1 LPVEHWASEAQV
13 APQLAEVPVHR
24 YGPQVGLPVLPV
36 ATGLHV
42 PTLPATLQASQAP
55 PHAELQHT
63 PSTHWPL
70 PHWLLA
76 EQAVLLVCLGT
87 HAPALQ

>member
-1 LPVEHWASEAQV
+1 MLPA
-13 APQLAEVPVHR
+13 
-24 YGPQVGLPVLPV
+24 

-42 PTLPATLQASQAP
+42 PTLPATLHASQEPEQAL
-55 PHAELQHT
+55 LQHT

-70 PHWLLA
+70 PHWLA
-76 EQAVLLVCLGT
+76 DEQVAPFCCLGT

>member
-1 LPVEHWASEAQV
+1 LPLLHCASEVHEAG
-13 APQLAEVPVHR
+13 QLADDPLQT
-24 YGPQVGLPVLPV
+24 YGAHAGAPGLPD

-42 PTLPATLQASQAP
+42 PTLPATLHASHAL

-70 PHWLLA
+70 PHWLAPVQVAPLD
-76 EQAVLLVCLGT
+76 CLGT
-87 HAPALQ
+87 HAPPLQ

>member
-1 LPVEHWASEAQV
+1 VEHWASEAQV

-24 YGPQVGLPVLPV
+24 YGPHAGLP
-36 ATGLHV
+36 A
-42 PTLPATLQASQAP
+42 LPATTREHVPSLPFTSQALQAPSQTL
-55 PHAELQHT
+55 LQHT

-76 EQAVLLVCLGT
+76 V
-87 HAPALQ
+87 HAPAVVFFGTQAPASQ